1 MIKEEK
7 IIQFEKSLMYILKQH
22 FDYQWD
28 FKAVRIR
35 EGGLQVNIIIKE
47 EKQKWIIKKKK

>member
-7 IIQFEKSLMYILKQH
+7 IIQFEKSLMSILKQH

-28 FKAVRIR
+28 FKAVRITK
-35 EGGLQVNIIIKE
+35 GGLQINIIIKE
-47 EKQKWIIKKKK
+47 DK